1 MSEQVETFIVFLILV
16 VCVLFPVLMLIA
28 IMRMKK

>member
-1 MSEQVETFIVFLILV
+1 MSEQVETFIVVLILAG
-16 VCVLFPVLMLIA
+16 CVLFPVIMLIA